1 MACNAVQSSPVTDWN
16 CKTIYHCLNGD
27 LAYQDFTLCCVI
39 RDAPQ
44 VKQTALIIVMGN
56 KAEGKLEG
64 LLNMES
70 AKDLNKLPCE
80 TDGSSGFIEMIIT
93 SPSIDNAAKENACRE
108 VFKYSAID
116 IMTLVLKNEQ
126 LLIDRSPS
134 MCPSLP
140 DPINQLKYLRKMDFI
155 VIKTTTPKRYQACKW
170 FLQMKQ
176 TQVLCKSIE
185 ESQAVVPSEENLV
198 IAMRNF
204 VYVKTNENAIEAVV
218 KEMEV
223 EKGSYLVILGR
234 QSSLISNDLWFNVQ
248 ETLKANLKNEFG
260 NCHGFQLQEVL
271 PRNEDFVTT
280 NAMEDTKSHEKSG
293 KTHHCCQESSS
304 GK

>member
-1 MACNAVQSSPVTDWN
+1 MQSSSVTRYN
-16 CKTIYHCLNGD
+16 YKTISHCLNHD
-27 LAYQDFTLCCVI
+27 LAFQNFTLCCVI
-39 RDAPQ
+39 RDVAQ
-44 VKQTALIIVMGN
+44 VKQTALTLVMGN

-80 TDGSSGFIEMIIT
+80 TDGSSGFIEMII
-93 SPSIDNAAKENACRE
+93 SSSSVDIAAKENACRE

-126 LLIDRSPS
+126 VLIDRSPS
-134 MCPSLP
+134 IGPSLP
-140 DPINQLKYLRKMDFI
+140 DPINQLNYLRKMDFT
-155 VIKTTTPKRYQACKW
+155 VIKTMTPKRYHACKW

-176 TQVLCKSIE
+176 AQVLCKSIE
-185 ESQAVVPSEENLV
+185 ESQIVVPSVENLV
-198 IAMRNF
+198 VAMRNS
-204 VYVKTNENAIEAVV
+204 VYIKTNENAIEAVV

-223 EKGSYLVILGR
+223 EKGSYLIILGR
-234 QSSLISNDLWFNVQ
+234 QSSLISNDLWLNVQ
-248 ETLKANLKNEFG
+248 KTLKANLKNEFG
-260 NCHGFQLQEVL
+260 NCHGFQLQQVL

-280 NAMEDTKSHEKSG
+280 DPIEDTKCHEKSG
-293 KTHHCCQESSS
+293 KIHHCCQETSS